1 MLVYC
6 KNIYI
11 ERRYGMIKDEVFS
24 QVKELLLEVLEKR
37 NNKEIIEKTALS
49 DLGLDSITTISLII
63 LIEEHFNIELDDE
76 DLLFENYSSVE
87 RITQMIERYV

>member
-1 MLVYC
+1 
-6 KNIYI
+6 
-11 ERRYGMIKDEVFS
+11 MIKDEVFS

>member
-1 MLVYC
+1 
-6 KNIYI
+6 
-11 ERRYGMIKDEVFS
+11 MIKDEVFS

-87 RITQMIERYV
+87 RITQMIKKYV

>member
-1 MLVYC
+1 
-6 KNIYI
+6 
-11 ERRYGMIKDEVFS
+11 MIKDEVFS
-24 QVKELLLEVLEKR
+24 QVKELLLKVLEKR